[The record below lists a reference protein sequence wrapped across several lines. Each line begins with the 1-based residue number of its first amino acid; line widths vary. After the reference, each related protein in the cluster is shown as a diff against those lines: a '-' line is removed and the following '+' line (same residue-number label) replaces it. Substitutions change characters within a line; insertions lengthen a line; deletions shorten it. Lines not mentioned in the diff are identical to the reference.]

1 MKQPPKFV
9 ARGESRKV
17 YRLSKTIYG
26 LKQSPRAWFGKFSEA
41 VVQFGMKHCQYDH
54 YVFSHTSERGKILLI
69 VYVDDEI
76 ISDDD
81 KKRITEL
88 KAFLQSSFLD
98 SGIGKV
104 TFLLGY

>member
-9 ARGESRKV
+9 ARGKSRKV

-41 VVQFGMKHCQYDH
+41 VVQFGMQHCQYDH